1 MKENLTIDDLP
12 NISEEERNWWNEHNN
27 EYYHY
32 FYRIDNIKNGKFYY
46 GIHSQRKDSGKTP
59 ETDGYMGS
67 GTTLNKAKKSEGI
80 KNFKKT
86 IIKTFSTRDEAR
98 LEEMKTVNEDLI
110 NDPNCYNNALG
121 GGAVNGTFGLV
132 TVNYKDKTIRKEK
145 FFLVPKE
152 EYDKNKDKYITP
164 SSLMLGN
171 AVFKNKNN
179 SDDIRWLNINDPLVV
194 SGEFVGL
201 LLGKGVFKNSKNN
214 SDIKM
219 LDINDP
225 LVLSGEFVGVNK
237 GRKQSNK
244 TILKKTGTGNGKF
257 GTFWITNGKEN
268 KQIKKNTEIPDGW
281 WKGKTQVGYRKRRY
295 KNINTGEE
303 RYFSIDD
310 DNIPS
315 DYLPSNFFKKDGN
328 IITDRELYNKY
339 NELHNWNKVAAFFK
353 RDSKTIKNIL
363 LYYKNFT

>member
-1 MKENLTIDDLP
+1 MRENLTISDLP
-12 NISEEERNWWNEHNN
+12 KLSEEESSWWNEHND
-27 EYYHY
+27 EYIHY

-59 ETDGYMGS
+59 ENDGYIGS
-67 GTTLNKAKKSEGI
+67 GTALSKAKKRDGI

-86 IIKTFSTRDEAR
+86 IIKIFSTRDEAR
-98 LEEMKTVNEDLI
+98 LEEMKIVDENLI
-110 NDPNCYNNALG
+110 KNPNCYNSALG
-121 GGAVNGTFGLV
+121 GGTLIITSGSVI
-132 TVNYKDKTIRKEK
+132 VNYKNEKLRKNK
-145 FFLVPKE
+145 FFLISKD

-194 SGEFVGL
+194 SGEFVGFFS
-201 LLGKGVFKNSKNN
+201 GKGVYKNSKNN
-214 SDIKM
+214 NDIKM

-237 GRKQSNK
+237 GRKQSNE
-244 TILKKTGTGNGKF
+244 TILKRTGTGNGKF

-281 WKGKTQVGYRKRRY
+281 
-295 KNINTGEE
+295 
-303 RYFSIDD
+303 
-310 DNIPS
+310 
-315 DYLPSNFFKKDGN
+315 
-328 IITDRELYNKY
+328 
-339 NELHNWNKVAAFFK
+339 
-353 RDSKTIKNIL
+353 
-363 LYYKNFT
+363 